1 MRKACGTMS
10 RSLQRRLAALA
21 VGRLWLLSA
30 LTVGFIAVMA
40 LTSVVGFMFSSGR
53 EAKLTDYRAVSR
65 DVRALQHGLIDA
77 ETGVRGFLLAGR
89 VEYLEPY
96 FHGLQVL
103 DERGPRVLPG
113 LDEYAAQTGLSV
125 EPAVVT
131 RRIAELRRI
140 WDDVVT
146 LAGNRDLST
155 AQTVLQER
163 GQKRVMDDLRGFTG
177 AYIDYRIA
185 ESEREDARLAHVRGV
200 LLCIDLSGA
209 LIAIAALTH
218 SFRRTMRETHQREM
232 AMEDSARTT
241 LRVEQLFGMTSL
253 LQSAPDRQDANEV
266 LRATAVRLLPGHSG
280 RLYVFNNSQDRLELS
295 TTWGRPAAAPPPDC
309 FAPQDCWGM
318 KGGKPHLNL
327 DDPQT
332 LRCRHPLEEVAS
344 LEIPMAAGGQVYG
357 LLVIGPGEHGDAAAA
372 LGKARPAAMALADAM
387 SLALSSMALRDQ
399 LRNQAIR
406 DPLTGLYNRRFLDET
421 LERLSLDARRR
432 RVPLAAI
439 MIDLDHF
446 KRLNDQHGHAAGDTV
461 LRGVSLAILAMLRS
475 TDIACRYGGEELA
488 VLLPDCP
495 LEMAMAKAEQLRAAI
510 AGLPPGP
517 SGATVTASL
526 GVSVIPDACNTAS
539 GLLSSADAALYKAKK
554 NGRNRVEQAG
564 LSAPA
569 PDETCE
575 ALRPVL
581 AWPPPAAGED
591 TRVDRTVP
599 A

>member
-1 MRKACGTMS
+1 MRQACGTMS

-21 VGRLWLLSA
+21 VSRLWLLST
-30 LTVGFIAVMA
+30 LTVGFIAIMA
-40 LTSVVGFMFSSGR
+40 LTSVVGFVFSSGR
-53 EAKLTDYRAVSR
+53 EARLTDYRVVSR
-65 DVRALQHGLIDA
+65 DVRALQQGLIDA
-77 ETGVRGFLLAGR
+77 ETGVRGFVLAGR

-96 FHGLQVL
+96 FHGLQVV
-103 DERGPRVLPG
+103 DEGGPRLLPG
-113 LDEYAAQTGLSV
+113 LDEYAARTGLSA
-125 EPAVVT
+125 EPKVVT

-140 WDDVVT
+140 WADVVT
-146 LAGNRDLST
+146 LAGNRDPLA
-155 AQTVLQER
+155 AQGVLQER
-163 GQKRVMDDLRGFTG
+163 GQKRVMDDLRGFIG
-177 AYIDYRIA
+177 AYLDHRVA
-185 ESEREDARLAHVRGV
+185 ESEREDGRLARVRAV
-200 LLCIDLSGA
+200 LLCIDLGGA
-209 LIAIAALTH
+209 LIAIAALTR
-218 SFRRTMRETHQREM
+218 SFRRTMRETRQREI
-232 AMEDSARTT
+232 AIADSARTT

-266 LRATAVRLLPGHSG
+266 LRATAVQLLPGHSG

-295 TTWGRPAAAPPPDC
+295 TAWGRPAAAPAPDC
-309 FAPQDCWGM
+309 FAPQDCWAM
-318 KGGKPHLNL
+318 KGGRPHLNL
-327 DDPQT
+327 DTPGT
-332 LRCRHPLEEVAS
+332 LRCRHPVEEAAS

-372 LGKARPAAMALADAM
+372 LGRARPAAMALADAM

-421 LERLSLDARRR
+421 LDRLSLDARRR
-432 RVPLAAI
+432 KVPLAAI

-461 LRGVSLAILAMLRS
+461 LRGVSLAILAMLRT

-510 AGLPPGP
+510 AGLAPGP

-526 GVSVIPDACNTAS
+526 GVSVIPDACSTAAE
-539 GLLSSADAALYKAKK
+539 LLSSADAALYKAKK

-564 LSAPA
+564 LPAPP

-575 ALRPVL
+575 APRPVL
-581 AWPPPAAGED
+581 AWPPSAASED
-591 TRVDRTVP
+591 TRVERTVP